1 LCKIRDYNWDEVQRE
16 FALALKLNPTSLLVK
31 FRHAISGLMPMGR
44 LDEAVA
50 ELETVLDLD
59 PLNLEARR
67 WLGLMHWWRRDYDRS
82 LEQAQLILAID
93 PNYPTAHVLIGVT
106 RCAQRKF
113 DQAIPELHKCV
124 ELSNRAPVWL
134 GWLGLGVALSG
145 DVSEACALL
154 AQLRAAAERTYT
166 PASSFAWIHLGLGE
180 LDEGFAWMNRAIEER
195 DPMMTPIRSYPFFDP
210 IRADPRFKALLRKMN
225 LEFTADK
232 YSMKTHDFE
241 IGLKSKPLTALRK

>member
-1 LCKIRDYNWDEVQRE
+1 MATSRAVWVLRTHQESGIPTRKAFQSGPCYLSFKHARIC
-16 FALALKLNPTSLLVK
+16 FAGSHNYRATVLATTNSLPLNE
-31 FRHAISGLMPMGR
+31 I
-44 LDEAVA
+44 
-50 ELETVLDLD
+50 VLDLD

-67 WLGLMHWWRRDYDRS
+67 WLGLMQWWRRDYDSS

-113 DQAIPELHKCV
+113 DEAIPELRKCV

-154 AQLRAAAERTYT
+154 AQLRAAAEQTYI
-166 PASSFAWIHLGLGE
+166 PASSFAWIYLGLGE
-180 LDEGFAWMNRAIEER
+180 LDEAFAWLNRAIDER
-195 DPMMTPIRSYPFFDP
+195 DPMMTPIRSYPFLDP
-210 IRADPRFKALLRKMN
+210 IRADPRFVELLGKMK
-225 LEFTADK
+225 L
-232 YSMKTHDFE
+232 DF
-241 IGLKSKPLTALRK
+241 